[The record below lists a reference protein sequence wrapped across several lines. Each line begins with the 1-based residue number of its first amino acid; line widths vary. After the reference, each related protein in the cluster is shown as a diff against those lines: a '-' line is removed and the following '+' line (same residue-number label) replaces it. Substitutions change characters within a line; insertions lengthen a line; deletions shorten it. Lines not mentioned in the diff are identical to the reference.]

1 MTWWA
6 LDVRTAPA
14 SHDAVASWL
23 VTKTGQA
30 VEERDDGTVIG
41 FARSEEAAR
50 TLEHELAGV
59 FSEVSISLRD
69 VEPIDWSTRWRDG
82 IQSRR
87 LGRLT
92 LAPSWLAT
100 SDAEISV
107 TLDPETAF
115 GSGEHGS
122 TRGALVLLDRF
133 IQPGDRVLDLGTGS
147 GILAIAA
154 VKLGARQAIGIEID
168 GEALPIAA
176 ANVDRNHVS
185 DDVTL
190 LHGDAAELAPL
201 CAPVDLVVSNI
212 LRGPNTE
219 LLPIIATTLKPGGIA
234 IFAGM
239 ESRESTLFRPL
250 LQTAGYVVRD
260 ELVDAGW
267 WSVAASHR

>member
-6 LDVRTAPA
+6 LDVKTAPA
-14 SHDAVASWL
+14 SHDAVATWL

-30 VEERDDGTVIG
+30 VEERDDGMVIG
-41 FARSEEAAR
+41 FAPTEEVAR
-50 TLEHELAGV
+50 TIEHELAGAFPGLTV
-59 FSEVSISLRD
+59 ALRD
-69 VEPIDWSTRWRDG
+69 VEPVDWSTRWRDG
-82 IQSRR
+82 ISARK

-92 LAPSWLAT
+92 LSPSWLDT
-100 SDAEISV
+100 PHTDIFV

-133 IQPGDRVLDLGTGS
+133 VQQGDRVLDLGTGS

-154 VKLGARQAIGIEID
+154 VKLGADQAVGIEID
-168 GEALPIAA
+168 AEALPIAA
-176 ANVDRNHVS
+176 ANIERNA
-185 DDVTL
+185 VTGRVAL
-190 LHGDAAELAPL
+190 LHGDAAQLAPL

-219 LLPIIATTLKPGGIA
+219 LLPVIAKTLKPGGIA

-239 ESRESTLFRPL
+239 ESRESTMFRPVL
-250 LQTAGYVVRD
+250 YTGGYVVRD

-267 WSVAASHR
+267 WAVAASHG

>member
-30 VEERDDGTVIG
+30 VEERDDGLVVG
-41 FARSEEAAR
+41 FAPSEAAAR
-50 TLEHELAGV
+50 TIEQELSDI
-59 FSEVSISLRD
+59 FPDLSISLRD
-69 VEPIDWSTRWRDG
+69 VEPVDWSTQWRDG
-82 IQSRR
+82 IEVRR

-92 LAPSWLAT
+92 LSPSWLEAP
-100 SDAEISV
+100 DAEISV
-107 TLDPETAF
+107 TLDPEMAF

-133 IQPGDRVLDLGTGS
+133 IHPGDRVLDLGTGS

-154 VKLGARQAIGIEID
+154 VKLGASQAVGIEID
-168 GEALPIAA
+168 GDSLPVAA
-176 ANVDRNHVS
+176 ANIDRNHVTGA
-185 DDVTL
+185 VTL

-201 CAPVDLVVSNI
+201 CAPVDLILSNI
-212 LRGPNTE
+212 LRGSNVE
-219 LLPIIATTLKPGGIA
+219 LLPVIGRTLKPGGIA

-239 ESRESTLFRPL
+239 ESRESGRFRPAL
-250 LQTAGYVVRD
+250 HAGGYVVRD
-260 ELVDAGW
+260 ELVDSGW
-267 WSVAASHR
+267 WAVAASHG

>member
-1 MTWWA
+1 MNWWA
-6 LDVRTAPA
+6 LDVRTVPA

-23 VTKTGQA
+23 VTRTGQA

-41 FARSEEAAR
+41 FAPTEAVAR
-50 TLEHELAGV
+50 TLEQELTGV
-59 FSEVSISLRD
+59 FPESSISLRD
-69 VEPIDWSTRWRDG
+69 IEPIDWSTRWRDG
-82 IQSRR
+82 ISARR

-92 LAPSWLAT
+92 LSPSWLAT
-100 SDAEISV
+100 PETDIFV

-154 VKLGARQAIGIEID
+154 VKLGARQAVGIEID

-176 ANVDRNHVS
+176 ANIERNQVTGT
-185 DDVTL
+185 VTL
-190 LHGDAAELAPL
+190 LHGDAAQLAQL

-212 LRGPNTE
+212 LRGPNTD
-219 LLPIIATTLKPGGIA
+219 LLPVIAKTLRPGGIA

-239 ESRESTLFRPL
+239 ESRESGLFRPS
-250 LQTAGYVVRD
+250 LQTRGFVVRD

-267 WSVAASHR
+267 WAVAASHQ